1 MHQNATPAIEIRMTA
16 YDHLSAHKAALRA
29 AQALLGAAQTGRD
42 KAIYEVWILNA
53 KRNIAHWQ
61 AQIER
66 EHR

>member
-1 MHQNATPAIEIRMTA
+1 MQQHATPDIEIRMTA
-16 YDHLSAHKAALRA
+16 YDHLSAHQVALRA
-29 AQALLGAAQTGRD
+29 AQALLAAAQTGRD
-42 KAIYEVWILNA
+42 KVIYEVWILNA

>member
-1 MHQNATPAIEIRMTA
+1 MQQHATPDITIRMTA
-16 YDHLSAHKAALRA
+16 WDHLAAHKQALRA